1 MKAATSPPIHAV
13 VGSVAMSSVHMVWI
27 PLASALV
34 GAVAGAVIGAW
45 AVFRNTKEEWRRKQ
59 AQARRAL
66 QIEMYNNALILK
78 AATGTLSAKRLNDVL
93 AKHTFSLA
101 FRAYF
106 TEASE
111 GVSWRDVRHVLA
123 AYSLA
128 QILLDG
134 GPIRGLRGESVKRQA
149 TKSVGRFC
157 KAIRAMSRYERLED
171 SFYKG
176 VEKLERWLV
185 SANQPTAPG
194 TS

>member
-1 MKAATSPPIHAV
+1 
-13 VGSVAMSSVHMVWI
+13 MSSVHMVWI
-27 PLASALV
+27 PF
-34 GAVAGAVIGAW
+34 GATLAGAVVGAAISWW
-45 AVFRNTKEEWRRKQ
+45 ALARNTKEGLRRKQ

-111 GVSWRDVRHVLA
+111 GVPWRDVRRVLA

-134 GPIRGLRGESVKRQA
+134 GPMRGLGGKAVKRQT
-149 TKSVGRFC
+149 TKGVNRFC
-157 KAIRAMSRYERLED
+157 KAIRAMSKYEKLED
-171 SFYKG
+171 SFYEE

-185 SANQPTAPG
+185 SANCVFR
-194 TS
+194 